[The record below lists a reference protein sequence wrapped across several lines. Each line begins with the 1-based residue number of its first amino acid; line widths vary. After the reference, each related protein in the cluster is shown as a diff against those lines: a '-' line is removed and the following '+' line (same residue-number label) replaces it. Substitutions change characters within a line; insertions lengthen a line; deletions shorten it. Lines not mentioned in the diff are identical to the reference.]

1 MKIES
6 LINPENTRNKQR
18 VKSGKKNL
26 DFLLRSVSNRNFDF
40 LAKSVSFFVVLI
52 VVGGLYAS
60 AQDGARLVSEK
71 SHIRFFSSTPAE
83 DIEAHNY
90 SATSTL
96 DKTSGNVAFSVPMQG
111 FEFDKRLMQRHFNQ
125 DGFLDTQQFPTARLV
140 GKIINLED
148 IDFTQNGS
156 YEAIIEGELTI
167 KGVTN
172 RIREK
177 GTITLNSAHV
187 SAESVFNIILA
198 DYGIEFTRGRP
209 ASNIAGTIEVTV
221 LAEYLHQ

>member
-1 MKIES
+1 MH
-6 LINPENTRNKQR
+6 
-18 VKSGKKNL
+18 
-26 DFLLRSVSNRNFDF
+26 
-40 LAKSVSFFVVLI
+40 SFWQVQ
-52 VVGGLYAS
+52 S
-60 AQDGARLVSEK
+60 
-71 SHIRFFSSTPAE
+71 PAE

-125 DGFLDTQQFPTARLV
+125 DSFLDTQQFPTARLV
-140 GKIINLED
+140 GKITNLED
-148 IDFTQNGS
+148 VDFSQDGS

-177 GTITLNSAHV
+177 GNVTVNGAQVT
-187 SAESVFNIILA
+187 AESVFNVTLVADGRLDPVRVYTLLNNRQVIVERIFVQFDGGSFLSPIISEVIL
-198 DYGIEFTRGRP
+198 YGRDAESG
-209 ASNIAGTIEVTV
+209 VL
-221 LAEYLHQ
+221 LAENIRP

>member
-1 MKIES
+1 MKNKS
-6 LINPENTRNKQR
+6 MNKPENAGKLSLSNNPGSNTSGHR
-18 VKSGKKNL
+18 KSN
-26 DFLLRSVSNRNFDF
+26 FLLKSINF
-40 LAKSVSFFVVLI
+40 LI
-52 VVGGLYAS
+52 ILLIAGGVYVS

-125 DGFLDTQQFPTARLV
+125 DGYLDTQQYPTARLV
-140 GKIINLED
+140 GKITNLED
-148 IDFTQNGS
+148 IDFSQNGS
-156 YEAIIEGELTI
+156 YDAVIEGELTI
-167 KGVTN
+167 KGITN
-172 RIREK
+172 DIKEK
-177 GTITLNSAHV
+177 GTITVNGSRV
-187 SAESVFNIILA
+187 TAESVFQVTLA
-198 DYGIEFTRGRP
+198 DYGIVFTSGRP

-221 LAEYLHQ
+221 NAEYQPQ